1 MQSLKDN
8 DDQLAR
14 AQAPGERLR
23 LLQDRAVLLA
33 RRESLAD
40 SEAALGEAEKL
51 HAAVSDG
58 CAQLRTRYARAVHD
72 YFSRQFKKASNAL
85 LEVLDEARDHCPRE
99 LQGEIQSALALFT
112 QRDGDVR
119 ASAYHARAVLANR
132 SATPESRYRALLALA
147 SLHQDAYD
155 HGNAVALYREAEQIA
170 LESRDDIGRAS
181 CLLRMAA
188 TRASQARQAAAAAG
202 RPDLEVIERVA
213 DEIAHSID
221 FARGLAALQ
230 ERNLEALLLAE
241 MRMLQGRFDV
251 ALKLYDE
258 HLPDADGQGRLPE
271 VTAAISDR
279 AHCLLRLGRAEAA
292 LAGAQSALARLDDWT
307 PADIRAI
314 VQDNMA
320 TVRASRGERELAE
333 QHRVLARMAWQAHA
347 HAQREALRV
356 LQGGA
361 PPTLME

>member
-8 DDQLAR
+8 EDQLAR
-14 AQAPGERLR
+14 AAAPADRLR

-33 RRESLAD
+33 RRESLVE
-40 SEAALGEAEKL
+40 SEAVLAAADKL
-51 HAAVSDG
+51 HAVVDDACG
-58 CAQLRTRYARAVHD
+58 QLRTRYARAVHD
-72 YFSRQFKKASNAL
+72 YFSRQFKKATNAL

-99 LQGEIQSALALFT
+99 LLGEIQSALALFT

-155 HGNAVALYREAEQIA
+155 HAKAVALYREAEQIA
-170 LESRDDIGRAS
+170 LESRDEIGRAS

-188 TRASQARQAAAAAG
+188 TRASQARQAAADG
-202 RPDLEVIERVA
+202 KPDLDTIERVA
-213 DEIAHSID
+213 EEIAQSIA
-221 FARGLAALQ
+221 FAQSLSALQ

-241 MRMLQGRFDV
+241 MRMLQGQFDV

-279 AHCLLRLGRAEAA
+279 AHCLLRLGRAAAA

-333 QHRVLARMAWQAHA
+333 QHRVLARIAWQAHA

>member
-1 MQSLKDN
+1 MQTLTDN
-8 DDQLAR
+8 EQQLAR
-14 AQAPGERLR
+14 ATDPALRLR
-23 LLQDRAVLLA
+23 LLQDRVVLLA
-33 RRESLAD
+33 RVERLAD
-40 SEAALGEAEKL
+40 AEAALQ
-51 HAAVSDG
+51 AADPLLG
-58 CAQLRTRYARAVHD
+58 DAAPCAHLRNRYSRAVLD
-72 YFSRQFKKASNAL
+72 YFSRQFKKATNAL

-99 LQGEIQSALALFT
+99 LVGEIQSALALFT

-119 ASAYHARAVLANR
+119 ASAYHARAVLANKA
-132 SATPESRYRALLALA
+132 ATPESRYRALLALA

-155 HGNAVALYREAEQIA
+155 YGAAVALYREAEQIA
-170 LESRDDIGRAS
+170 KDRQDAVGRAS

-188 TRASQARQAAAAAG
+188 TRASQARQAAAAG
-202 RPDLEVIERVA
+202 RPDPETIGRVA
-213 DEIAHSID
+213 DEITESIA
-221 FARGLAALQ
+221 FARSNLALQ

-241 MRMLQGRFDV
+241 MRMLQGQYAV
-251 ALKLYDE
+251 ALELYDM
-258 HLPDADGQGRLPE
+258 HVPDADGSGRLPE
-271 VTAAISDR
+271 VTAALSDR
-279 AHCLLRLGRAEAA
+279 AYCLLQLGRAEAA

-320 TVRASRGERELAE
+320 AVRASRGERDLAE